1 MKKDAGF
8 LFDSYASTK
17 RKLVRKE
24 VEFAPVAEFRKSLI
38 GIFQQL
44 DRTDERQSDI
54 AVRIWSIISRLMTS
68 TSAFERM
75 LPDATE
81 SIFVSSKSVKEN
93 WGHEIWANYDCAVS
107 IAYSLVGVPNPLAKT
122 LIESVKSMLD
132 ESRTFA
138 VYCPKVEVPEL
149 KLTLADA
156 GINPSNVKVISTV
169 VDFREL
175 GFVDTVIKIGP
186 MRTQGRA
193 RTVDSLVTS
202 PKSNTIIQL
211 TWEKTPDESSHGY
224 DPIVPVSREQAGRIK
239 SALVDWEIKVEPV
252 VIEWPHPIPVPSP
265 EASGLQLTDDLS
277 LLSGASKEFR
287 SAVLLTLDAE
297 YGMLCAPATKMVV
310 YNLSQEGER
319 CADLRSATAIEP
331 GSYIAVAG
339 AYANDSFADGQVGA
353 DNYSKVWKMKLSD
366 AAESAPLGFLQK
378 LELGGLDLVG
388 LRSTTRHWMQ
398 ATSTVIH
405 APQKRAHFEI
415 LCRVL
420 DLTNRVSHRG
430 NMMPFWRAAW
440 AEISISRGEA
450 ILEGMQNADL
460 LESSVL
466 AALRQLNRHIMSEI
480 GQSRKFEVKIPF
492 GDEGGYLPLTL
503 HKVAEVESGYRAPD
517 AELRKILQL
526 EFIQQWQ

>member
-1 MKKDAGF
+1 MIKDASS
-8 LFDSYASTK
+8 LIDSYASPE
-17 RKLVRKE
+17 RKIVRRE
-24 VEFAPVAEFRKSLI
+24 VEFSPVAEFRKSLR

-44 DRTDERQSDI
+44 DCTDERQGDI
-54 AVRIWSIISRLMTS
+54 AVRIWSIISRIMTS

-93 WGHEIWANYDCAVS
+93 WGHEIWANYDRAVA
-107 IAYSLVGVPNPLAKT
+107 IAYSLVGVPNPLAQQ
-122 LIESVKSMLD
+122 LIESVKAMVNQ
-132 ESRTFA
+132 SRNFA
-138 VYCPKVEVPEL
+138 VYCPKVEIPEL
-149 KLTLADA
+149 NRTLADA
-156 GINPSNVKVISTV
+156 GIDPSGVKVVSTV
-169 VDFREL
+169 VDYREI
-175 GFVDTVIKIGP
+175 GFVDTIIKIGP

-193 RTVDSLVTS
+193 RTTDSLVTS
-202 PKSNTIIQL
+202 PKCNTIIQI
-211 TWEKTPDESSHGY
+211 TWEKTPDEASHGY
-224 DPIVPVSREQAGRIK
+224 DPVVPVSREHAGRIK
-239 SALVDWEIKVEPV
+239 SPLVDWQVKVEPI
-252 VIEWPHPIPVPSP
+252 VIEWLHPIPAPAS
-265 EASGLQLTDDLS
+265 EASGLELSDDLS
-277 LLSGASKEFR
+277 LLSGASRDFR

-310 YNLSQEGER
+310 YNLGQEGEP
-319 CADLRSATAIEP
+319 CADVRSAAAIEP

-339 AYANDSFADGQVGA
+339 AYANDSDADGQVGA

-378 LELGGLDLVG
+378 LEHAGLDLVG

-398 ATSTVIH
+398 PTSTVIH

-420 DLTNRVSHRG
+420 DLNNRVSHRG

-450 ILEGMQNADL
+450 ILEGIQNAEMI
-460 LESSVL
+460 ESSVL
-466 AALRQLNRHIMSEI
+466 AALRQLNGHINAEI
-480 GQSRKFEVKIPF
+480 GEARKFEVKIPF
-492 GDEGGYLPLTL
+492 GDEGGYVPLSL

>member
-1 MKKDAGF
+1 MKKNAGF
-8 LFDSYASTK
+8 LFDSYASAE

-24 VEFAPVAEFRKSLI
+24 VEFAPITEFRKSLL

-54 AVRIWSIISRLMTS
+54 AVRIWTVISRLMTS

-93 WGHEIWANYDCAVS
+93 WGHEIWANYDRAVS

-122 LIESVKSMLD
+122 LIESVRSMLQ

-149 KLTLADA
+149 QITLGEA
-156 GINPSNVKVISTV
+156 GIDPSLVKVISTV

-175 GFVDTVIKIGP
+175 EFVDTVIKIGP

-202 PKSNTIIQL
+202 PKCNSIIQL

-224 DPIVPVSREQAGRIK
+224 DPIVPASREHPGHIK

-252 VIEWPHPIPVPSP
+252 VIEWLDPIPAAAP
-265 EASGLQLTDDLS
+265 EAAGLQLTDDLTI
-277 LLSGASKEFR
+277 LSGASREFR

-310 YNLSQEGER
+310 YHLGQDGEN
-319 CADLRSATAIEP
+319 CADVRSAGMIEP
-331 GSYIAVAG
+331 GSFIAVTG
-339 AYANDSFADGQVGA
+339 AYANDSVADGQVGA
-353 DNYSKVWKMKLSD
+353 DNYSQIWKKKLSE

-378 LELGGLDLVG
+378 LEQAGLDLVG

-398 ATSTVIH
+398 PTSTVIH
-405 APQKRAHFEI
+405 SPQKRGHFEI

-420 DLTNRVSHRG
+420 GLNKQVSHRG
-430 NMMPFWRAAW
+430 IIMPFWRAAW

-450 ILEGMQNADL
+450 ILEGMQNADM

-466 AALRQLNRHIMSEI
+466 AALRQLNGHIKNEMGEA
-480 GQSRKFEVKIPF
+480 RKFEIKIPF
-492 GDEGGYLPLTL
+492 GEEGGHVPLSL